1 MPSTY
6 PQFRPENA
14 DFFIE
19 DSMDVFKKRNQ
30 TFPENLQGFC
40 LSQAPYQQAEGE

>member
-1 MPSTY
+1 MGAIVKKKIGPV
-6 PQFRPENA
+6 
-14 DFFIE
+14 E

>member
-1 MPSTY
+1 M
-6 PQFRPENA
+6 Q
-14 DFFIE
+14 E